1 MEKNMAEALDSPLL
15 QDVEQIA
22 LTVQDL
28 PRAKAFYR
36 DALGMRFLFDAG
48 SMAFFECGSVRL
60 MIGQGEPSPGGT
72 IIYFRVAD
80 INAAAQLLQSRGV
93 EFVQQPHLVARMKT
107 HDLWLAFVKDTS
119 GNTLGLMCE
128 MTRPNEKTED

>member
-1 MEKNMAEALDSPLL
+1 MAEALDSPLL
-15 QDVEQIA
+15 QNVAQIA
-22 LTVQDL
+22 LTVHDL

-36 DALGMRFLFDAG
+36 DMLGLKFLFDAG
-48 SMAFFECGSVRL
+48 SMAFFECGTVWL
-60 MIGQGEPSPGGT
+60 MIGQGEQTSSPGGT

-80 INAAAQLLQSRGV
+80 INVAAQLLQSRGV

-119 GNTLGLMCE
+119 GNTLGLMSE
-128 MTRPNEKTED
+128 MRRAKEEAED